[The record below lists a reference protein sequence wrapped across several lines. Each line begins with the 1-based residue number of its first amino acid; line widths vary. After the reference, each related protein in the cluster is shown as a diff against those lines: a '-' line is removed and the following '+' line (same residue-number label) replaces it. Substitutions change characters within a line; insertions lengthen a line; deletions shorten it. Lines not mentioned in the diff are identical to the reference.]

1 MTLRDRLKEAL
12 LTAPRVYEE
21 GPPFSIAK
29 TKTPEYAR
37 YSKEKFDM
45 KEIVPTIEHPGIEDA
60 APLRRFMDLPKFLDL
75 IIRRRLLLPRLAEL
89 KPCDPHECV
98 AKPDYSR
105 VPREELERRVIDLRE
120 FAPKSATEPA
130 ELGSGPRY
138 PLPLN
143 VADAFEARI
152 KRISLDDLR
161 QAAWFVEHSRLKQ
174 ELVCS
179 CWYGEEMESDAMWRL
194 YCKHGGVAITTS
206 VSRLKRAVSCFVPKL
221 FAEHFKLSLAK
232 VTYEDTAC
240 SKGTPPWLIKR
251 RAFGHEHEVRLYVDY
266 PRPFARAP
274 GFELVVDPC
283 RLIEEVTVTPYAQ
296 KWESKI
302 IEATIERVL
311 GGPGRRIRFKRTT
324 VKRSTHMDPS
334 DPVWPE
340 SGTSDYLSLLP
351 QTEV

>member
-12 LTAPRVYEE
+12 LRAPRVYEE

-29 TKTPEYAR
+29 TKTPEYER
-37 YSKEKFDM
+37 WSKETFDI
-45 KEIVPTIEHPGIEDA
+45 KEIVPTIEHPGIEDT
-60 APLRRFMDLPKFLDL
+60 APLHRFMDLPKFLDL
-75 IIRRRLLLPRLAEL
+75 IVGRRLLLPRLAEL

-240 SKGTPPWLIKR
+240 PKGTPPWLIKR
-251 RAFGHEHEVRLYVDY
+251 PAFRHEHEVRLYVDY
-266 PRPFARAP
+266 PRLSARAP
-274 GFELVVDPC
+274 GFELSVDPC
-283 RLIEEVTVTPYAQ
+283 RLIEGVTVTPHAQ
-296 KWESKI
+296 KWQSKI
-302 IEATIERVL
+302 IEATIKKLLR
-311 GGPGRRIRFKRTT
+311 PSGRRISLRSII
-324 VKRSTHMDPS
+324 VKQSTHMDAS

-340 SGTSDYLSLLP
+340 SGTDDYLSLLP